1 MKGIWTIAKMSL
13 LENSRKQ
20 IFHVVCILM
29 STVIAGSTL
38 LSVFTEGVK
47 IKMLKDM
54 SMTCILFSGAIL
66 AIVLGATSIP
76 NDLESRAAYPILAR
90 PLTRARYVI
99 GKFLGTLLT
108 VTIATVTLS
117 MVFGAVIYYYQKR
130 VDGFLFIASTFAIFE
145 AAVIAS
151 VATFLSV
158 ITTPAVSAV
167 VTFMA
172 YVLGTIKISHIGS
185 ILERTSNSIVKMI
198 ISAVYHLLPNLE
210 CFNLKAALVHA
221 DVIPKDYLAL
231 VTFYAVAYVGFMLF
245 AGTVLFRRK
254 EI

>member
-29 STVIAGSTL
+29 LTVIAGSTL

-54 SMTCILFSGAIL
+54 CMTCILFAGAVL
-66 AIVLGATSIP
+66 AIALGATGIP
-76 NDLESRAAYPILAR
+76 NDVESRVVYPILAR
-90 PLTRARYVI
+90 PLTRSRYVT
-99 GKFLGTLLT
+99 GKFLGVLLT
-108 VTIATVTLS
+108 VAIAIVTLS
-117 MVFGAVIYYYQKR
+117 MVFGVVIYYYQKR
-130 VDGFLFIASTFAIFE
+130 IDGFLIIASTFAILE
-145 AAVIAS
+145 AAVIAA
-151 VATFLSV
+151 VATFMSV
-158 ITTPAVSAV
+158 ATTPAVSAI

-172 YVLGTIKISHIGS
+172 YVLGTIKISYIGS
-185 ILERTSNSIVKMI
+185 ALERTSNSIVKMG

-231 VTFYAVAYVGFMLF
+231 VAFYGVTYVGFMLF
-245 AGTVLFRRK
+245 ASTLLFRRK